1 MTKQENLIYDIKEY
15 FKEAEKNHYS
25 DHIINTDLAQM
36 LDLYEDTIVS
46 DIRKEIETELD
57 DKLYEIVDD
66 IECSIRDIVERSIH

>member
-36 LDLYEDTIVS
+36 LDLYTDTIVS
-46 DIRKEIETELD
+46 DVRKEIETELD

>member
-46 DIRKEIETELD
+46 DVRKEIETELD